1 MFLPCRAGF
10 QAQGSQEES
19 WLLGRN
25 LGIVC
30 AGENL
35 APLGRSTHSRAGQT
49 DLHPCRNVLRPQH
62 RQQPAVEALTSSPLA
77 QSVPIWEARKDVIS
91 SLSRAARSVSTS
103 DEGLHMPSFL
113 LASRHLPTHN
123 PYSPGKAFYCI
134 LIRTSHLTFLIMQ
147 VRYHHKHL

>member
-1 MFLPCRAGF
+1 MNFLFKNPLEGLSIQCFCLAGLVSKLRALRKH
-10 QAQGSQEES
+10 S

-49 DLHPCRNVLRPQH
+49 DLHPCRNVLRPWH
-62 RQQPAVEALTSSPLA
+62 RQQPAAEALTPSPLA
-77 QSVPIWEARKDVIS
+77 ESVPVWEARKDVIS

-113 LASRHLPTHN
+113 LASRHPPQSLF
-123 PYSPGKAFYCI
+123 SRKSV
-134 LIRTSHLTFLIMQ
+134 LLHLD
-147 VRYHHKHL
+147 